1 MRAITV
7 TPKTPGSAQLQDVPD
22 PPESD
27 GSVLAEMHAVGVCGT
42 DMEIV
47 AGKYG
52 WAPPGRDRLVL
63 GHESIARVVQAPPDA
78 GVTAGDLIVGIV
90 RRPDPEPCAYCAIG
104 EWDMCRN
111 GRYTERGIKERDG
124 YASERIRL
132 EPSFAV
138 RVDPS
143 LGTLGVLL
151 EPASIVAKAWDHAE
165 RFGRQSVAWHPR
177 TALVTGA
184 GPIGLLATLM
194 GRQRGLE
201 VHVFD
206 RVTSGPKPSLVEDV
220 GAIYHGGD
228 LSTLG
233 DYRPDLIIEC
243 TGATAVIADVVTRSA
258 PSGVVCLAGVSSG
271 GHNINLD
278 LGEVNA
284 RIVLEND
291 LIFGS
296 VNANRRHYDMAA
308 DALARA
314 DRGWLSR
321 LITRRVPLESF
332 ADALERRP
340 DDVKVIIEFAQAR

>member
-1 MRAITV
+1 MRAITIR
-7 TPKTPGSAQLQDVPD
+7 PRTPGSAQLQDVPD

-27 GSVLAEMHAVGVCGT
+27 GSVLAETLAVGVCGT
-42 DMEIV
+42 DVELV

-63 GHESIARVVQAPPDA
+63 GHESIARVIDAPHDS
-78 GVTAGDLIVGIV
+78 GLTAGDLIVGIV

-124 YASERIRL
+124 YGSERIRI
-132 EPSFAV
+132 EPDFAV

-143 LGTLGVLL
+143 LGTFGVLL
-151 EPASIVAKAWDHAE
+151 EPASVVAKAWDHAE
-165 RFGRQSVAWHPR
+165 RIGRQSAAWHPR

-206 RVTSGPKPSLVEDV
+206 RVSSGPKPSLVTDV
-220 GAIYHGGD
+220 GAVYHGGD
-228 LSTLG
+228 LSSLG
-233 DYRPDLIIEC
+233 DYRPDIIIEC
-243 TGATAVIADVVTRSA
+243 TGATPVIADVVVRSA
-258 PSGVVCLAGVSSG
+258 PSGIVCLAGVSSG
-271 GHNINLD
+271 GHTISLD

-291 LIFGS
+291 AIFGS

-308 DALARA
+308 DALGKA
-314 DRGWLSR
+314 DCKWLSR

-332 ADALERRP
+332 GDALERRP
-340 DDVKVIIEFAQAR
+340 DDVKVIIEFPHAR